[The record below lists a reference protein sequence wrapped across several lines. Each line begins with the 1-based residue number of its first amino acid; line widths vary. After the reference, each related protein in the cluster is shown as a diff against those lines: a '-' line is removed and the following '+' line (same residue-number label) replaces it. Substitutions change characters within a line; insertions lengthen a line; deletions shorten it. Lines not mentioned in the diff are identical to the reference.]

1 MSDVILQNITHRYG
15 TVNVLENIE
24 LTIPQGSFFTLL
36 GPSGCG
42 KTTLLRVLAGFIT
55 PTEGRVLI
63 GGKDVTDLG
72 AEKRN
77 MGVVFQNYALFPNM
91 TVRENI
97 AYGLKVRGVKG
108 GEAKERC
115 RRYIDL
121 AGLAEYEDRHAQDLS
136 GGQQQRVAIARALVI
151 EPQMLLLDEPM
162 ANLDVALRVKMR
174 EEIHA
179 IQQKTGVTTLFITH
193 DQQEALSIS
202 DSIAV
207 MRDGAVLQ
215 VGTPEEIY
223 NHPNG
228 DFVADF
234 VGVSN
239 RIGSKVV
246 RPEQLRL
253 TACESASPAAGIP
266 VRIEQ
271 VRFVGPYY
279 EYSTRCLEDDEM
291 YRVLEINRGRGSAY
305 KQGDTCILVTEEA

>member
-1 MSDVILQNITHRYG
+1 MSDVILQNISHSYG
-15 TVNVLENIE
+15 AESVLKDVN
-24 LTIPQGSFFTLL
+24 LTIKHGSFFTLL

-42 KTTLLRVLAGFIT
+42 KTTLLRVLAGFVA
-55 PTEGRVLI
+55 PTEGRVII
-63 GGKDVTDLG
+63 GGKDVTGLG

-121 AGLAEYEDRHAQDLS
+121 AGLAEYEDRHVQDLS

-193 DQQEALSIS
+193 DQQEAFSIS
-202 DSIAV
+202 DSIAI
-207 MRDGAVLQ
+207 MREGAVLQ
-215 VGTPEEIY
+215 VGTPEDIY
-223 NHPNG
+223 NHPND

-239 RIGSKVV
+239 RIGGKVV

-253 TACESASPAAGIP
+253 TARDSATPTAGIP

-279 EYSTRCLEDDEM
+279 EYSARSLEGDET
-291 YRVLEINRGRGSAY
+291 YRVLEINKGQGSAHER
-305 KQGDTCILVTEEA
+305 GDTCILATEEA